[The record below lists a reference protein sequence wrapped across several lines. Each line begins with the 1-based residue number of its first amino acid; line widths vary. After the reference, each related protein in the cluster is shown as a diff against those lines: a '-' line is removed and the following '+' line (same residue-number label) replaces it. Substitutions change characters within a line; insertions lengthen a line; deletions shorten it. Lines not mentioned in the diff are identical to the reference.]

1 MFISKRDVSSC
12 DICGS
17 RGPCNWCGRREKLE
31 KYAEDERE
39 IKHEE
44 NAGADTL
51 DNYSDSAIGSH
62 WYESQD
68 NLSMDEQRKRY
79 ESLQLSKN
87 QGAV

>member
-31 KYAEDERE
+31 KYEEDERE

-51 DNYSDSAIGSH
+51 DNDSDSALGQH
-62 WYESQD
+62 RDEQED
-68 NLSMDEQRKRY
+68 DLSMAEQRVRY
-79 ESLQLSKN
+79 ESRQLSKN
-87 QGAV
+87 KGII

>member
-1 MFISKRDVSSC
+1 MDISRYQARLC
-12 DICGS
+12 DICAN

-51 DNYSDSAIGSH
+51 DNDSDSALEQH
-62 WYESQD
+62 RDEQED
-68 NLSMDEQRKRY
+68 NLSMAEQRVRY
-79 ESLQLSKN
+79 ESRQLSKN
-87 QGAV
+87 KGII

>member
-31 KYAEDERE
+31 KYEEDERE

-51 DNYSDSAIGSH
+51 DNYSDSALEQH
-62 WYESQD
+62 RDESQD
-68 NLSMDEQRKRY
+68 NLSMVEQRKRY
-79 ESLQLSKN
+79 ESRQLSKN